1 MQESCVRTDLGAP
14 EQKKKKSREKVLTG
28 AQPKTSGRKE
38 APYAVSYAEKKN

>member
-1 MQESCVRTDLGAP
+1 MQESCVRTDLGALS
-14 EQKKKKSREKVLTG
+14 KKKKGREKVLTG